1 MHQITPD
8 DQRPPCPRCGS
19 TVVLL
24 NGTGRCGTQ
33 NHLCRDCGRQF
44 VLDPR
49 RGPVG
54 DEKRQLVER
63 MLLER
68 LGIRAIARVTRLSR
82 SWVQRFA
89 NELFRERTPWHPDIS
104 APGPLADA
112 PGDAA
117 PPSPAPP
124 TPRKKRG
131 G

>member
-1 MHQITPD
+1 MHSITPD
-8 DQRPPCPRCGS
+8 DRRPPCPRCGS

-24 NGTGRCGTQ
+24 NGVGRGGTQ
-33 NHLCRDCGRQF
+33 NHMCRDCGRQF
-44 VLDPR
+44 VLAPR

-54 DEKRQLVER
+54 DEKRRLVER

-82 SWVQRFA
+82 SRVQRFA
-89 NELFRERTPWHPDIS
+89 NDLLRERTWHPDIP
-104 APGPLADA
+104 APAPMADA

-117 PPSPAPP
+117 PPRPAPP
-124 TPRKKRG
+124 TRKKRG

>member
-1 MHQITPD
+1 MHPITTD

-24 NGTGRCGTQ
+24 NGVGRGGTQ
-33 NHLCRDCGRQF
+33 NHMCRDCGRQF
-44 VLDPR
+44 VLAPR

-54 DEKRQLVER
+54 DEKRLLVER

-89 NELFRERTPWHPDIS
+89 NELFRQRTPWHPDVP
-104 APGPLADA
+104 APAPTADA
-112 PGDAA
+112 LGDPA
-117 PPSPAPP
+117 PPTPTPP